1 MKWHSPVLR
10 EALIRLIIFNLVLM
24 ALVELSVR
32 TWALFRLPKAPVT
45 PTRQLRL
52 AATTEL
58 QVSLQDIAEKL
69 AEPPQQTRIE
79 TVACSHGNPN
89 DLAAALRSETLDILV
104 MSASEASRVLGK
116 HCKVVAF
123 EANLSGEPWRRRA
136 QIVRLA
142 DPAKAMRRLRF
153 SQRSDMWTY
162 GSNSWFSYRPI
173 QRIAVSR
180 RGDPLGCE
188 LALDYFRK
196 RGLAMPVV
204 LEAGSGL
211 RGLEWLK
218 TGRVDSVVM
227 SEDEMF
233 ICQPHEQG
241 RLKTFAYT
249 ESCYGMVILAP
260 ENTSLDELR
269 ELGLRLSQLPV
280 GRNHDDRRWW
290 GALDSV
296 IDPLGKPPARVLRDT
311 PPSVH

>member
-10 EALIRLIIFNLVLM
+10 EALIRLVIFNLVLM
-24 ALVELSVR
+24 ALVDLDLR

-45 PTRQLRL
+45 ATHQLRL
-52 AATTEL
+52 AATSEL
-58 QVSLQDIAEKL
+58 EVSLHDIAEKL
-69 AEPPQQTRIE
+69 AEPPQEVKIE
-79 TVACSHGNPN
+79 TVACSHSNPN
-89 DLAAALRSETLDILV
+89 DLAAALRAETLDILV
-104 MSASEASRVLGK
+104 MSAAEAGRVLGK

-123 EANLSGEPWRRRA
+123 EADISGEPWRRRA

-142 DPAKAMRRLRF
+142 DPGKILGCLRM
-153 SQRSDMWTY
+153 SQRSDMWRY
-162 GSNSWFSYRPI
+162 GSNTLFSYRPI
-173 QRIAVSR
+173 HRIAVSR

-218 TGRVDSVVM
+218 AGRVDSVVM

-233 ICQPHEQG
+233 ICQPNEQG

-249 ESCYGMVILAP
+249 EACYGMVILAP
-260 ENTSLDELR
+260 EKTGVDELR

-280 GRNHDDRRWW
+280 GNNHDERRWW
-290 GALDSV
+290 SALDSV
-296 IDPLGKPPARVLRDT
+296 IDPLGVPSARVLRKVV
-311 PPSVH
+311 PSVH